1 MSFVIMD
8 VKECTDAEDCP
19 NGVVANMSLG
29 GRKLQAM
36 NDAVSGQ
43 FAAFTTDTLTLIQAS
58 AIVASSI
65 FLSVAAGNEAMPG
78 DYTSPAS
85 EPTAYTVGA
94 TAINGTLIEWSNHG
108 TVIDILVPHV
118 NITGTWI
125 GGGTETISGIVSNFP
140 DRRAY
145 VTCADILHRLQSM
158 ATPHVVGHTEPF
170 GL

>member
-1 MSFVIMD
+1 
-8 VKECTDAEDCP
+8 
-19 NGVVANMSLG
+19 
-29 GRKLQAM
+29 M

-43 FAAFTTDTLTLIQAS
+43 FAAFTIDTLTLIQAS
-58 AIVASSI
+58 AIVAAGI
-65 FLSVAAGNEAMPG
+65 FLGVAAGNEAMPG

-85 EPTAYTVGA
+85 EPTVYTVGA
-94 TAINGTLIEWSNHG
+94 TAINGTLFERSNYG

-118 NITGTWI
+118 NITSTWI
-125 GGGTETISGIVSNFP
+125 GGGTETISGIISNFP

-158 ATPHVVGHTEPF
+158 ITPHVVGHTEPS